1 MRRAH
6 KHRPMT
12 NEPEKPRRGRPRD
25 EHWHER
31 ARRLSMMY
39 SGERAT
45 RKIKDVLAC
54 AWVAELFEDKGG
66 APLPQKPALEIG
78 RLLYTDPEVLKMAQA
93 LSACEDEA
101 IEATAAEVRSKILA
115 RAAELRSKILARLP
129 AVRELYEHA
138 LALKAKGWN
147 AGAIAAGIR
156 AVNALYREAQERAV
170 TLVGP
175 QEDVA
180 RLTAQLLEGALSLAR
195 KNV

>member
-101 IEATAAEVRSKILA
+101 TAAEV
-115 RAAELRSKILARLP
+115 RSKILARLP

>member
-1 MRRAH
+1 
-6 KHRPMT
+6 MT

-45 RKIKDVLAC
+45 RKMKDVLAC

-101 IEATAAEVRSKILA
+101 IEATAAEV
-115 RAAELRSKILARLP
+115 RSKILARLP

-195 KNV
+195 KNGLSAGRIKGDNPAAAPAYP